1 MTSRLSVKHMVSMSS
16 SNSMLKRVGCIG
28 LAEDGAA
35 DVVLG
40 YERDLGAVVAELQGS
55 GDG

>member
-1 MTSRLSVKHMVSMSS
+1 MW
-16 SNSMLKRVGCIG
+16 KRVGCIG